1 MRHFR
6 TQNGPFASSTAFL
19 GMTINTIFIYL
30 LPHIYCPNFKKNF
43 YADPG
48 FWCTI
53 LGSKMTHLLKQE
65 FLSENPLKSIVP
77 LIHAYLLK
85 VRYQSINKM
94 LMIKEYWNLIGRD
107 PFLAITWELDV
118 SQACSFCRMLMDY
131 KNFRLTPIPG
141 KTNDLIFLKSP
152 KNLVLGKFWLFL
164 PNELFFFFWKNPARP
179 LTTIYGSLTLTYLQT
194 DRRTDEP

>member
-1 MRHFR
+1 MCHFR
-6 TQNGPFASSTAFL
+6 TQNGPFASRNAFL
-19 GMTINTIFIYL
+19 GMIINIIFIYL
-30 LPHIYCPNFKKNF
+30 LRPIHCPNFKKNF
-43 YADPG
+43 YADPE

-65 FLSENPLKSIVP
+65 FLSEKPLKNLVH

-164 PNELFFFFWKNPARP
+164 PNELFFFFEKIP
-179 LTTIYGSLTLTYLQT
+179 LGHSQLYMG
-194 DRRTDEP
+194 P

>member
-107 PFLAITWELDV
+107 P
-118 SQACSFCRMLMDY
+118 
-131 KNFRLTPIPG
+131 
-141 KTNDLIFLKSP
+141 
-152 KNLVLGKFWLFL
+152 LVLGKFWFFL
-164 PNELFFFFWKNPARP
+164 PNELFFFFEKIRLGHSQLYMGP
-179 LTTIYGSLTLTYLQT
+179 
-194 DRRTDEP
+194 